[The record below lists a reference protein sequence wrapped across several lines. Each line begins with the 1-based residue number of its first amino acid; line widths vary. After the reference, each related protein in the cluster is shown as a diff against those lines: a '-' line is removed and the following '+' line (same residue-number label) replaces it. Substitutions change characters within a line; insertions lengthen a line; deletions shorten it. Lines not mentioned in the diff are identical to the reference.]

1 MAADLRSRARAV
13 NVSFRMTPEER
24 ETLQRAAADEGFES
38 VQQLLEARMF
48 GAPKPRRKPGPQTQD
63 QQLDMSA

>member
-24 ETLQRAAADEGFES
+24 SILQRAAADEGFES

-48 GAPKPRRKPGPQTQD
+48 GAPKPRRKPGPQPQD
-63 QQLDMSA
+63 ERLDMSA